1 MYKEDFEKN
10 IYIKFSDSSVI
21 ADFKI
26 YYYTKDFSL
35 QWLLKA
41 HSLTVYTAIFNSKYL
56 SIDNDYKYSFVM
68 DFMQKLYDYIWSK
81 VYGELHVAFIE
92 NIN

>member
-1 MYKEDFEKN
+1 MKIFEKN

-21 ADFKI
+21 VYFKI

-41 HSLTVYTAIFNSKYL
+41 HSLTLYTAIFNSKYL

-68 DFMQKLYDYIWSK
+68 DFMQKLYDYKCLFVFDQKCMVS
-81 VYGELHVAFIE
+81 YM
-92 NIN
+92 